1 MTVSNRPAVL
11 LAAHGET
18 GGARNNTLLA
28 RVAAQVAAQLP
39 GLPVV
44 CGVLSGAP
52 ALEEALAA
60 LAGHHL
66 LVHPFFMS
74 DGYFVR
80 QALPKRL
87 EESRVAGWTMLT
99 PHGLLPAL
107 PALIAQ
113 EIAADRKEILIVS
126 HGATKSDRSRLA
138 TEAFADA
145 LRRELPGRGIT
156 CCYLEEE
163 PFAEQAVA
171 KLGPG
176 AQLVSFFAGEGAH
189 GRSDLTRLVADSG
202 KPDLAV
208 TDSVGALPGIAEL
221 IVAELRLALAAPTQA

>member
-11 LAAHGET
+11 LAGHGET
-18 GGARNNTLLA
+18 GGARNNALLA
-28 RVAAQVAAQLP
+28 RVATQIAAQLP
-39 GLPVV
+39 DLPVV

-52 ALEEALAA
+52 ALEETLGP
-60 LAGHHL
+60 LVGCHL
-66 LVHPFFMS
+66 LVHPFFRS

-87 EESRVAGWTMLT
+87 EESPVESWTLLT
-99 PHGLLPAL
+99 PLGLLPGL
-107 PALIAQ
+107 PALIASQ
-113 EIAADRKEILIVS
+113 VAEDRQEILIVS

-145 LRRELPGRGIT
+145 LQRALPGRQIS

-163 PFAEQAVA
+163 PFADQAVV

-189 GRSDLTRLVADSG
+189 GRSDLTRLVTESG
-202 KPDLAV
+202 KHDLAV

-221 IVAELRLALAAPTQA
+221 IVAELRLALANTTRT